1 MEIEKQIAKLVQQKG
16 GRTFYVG
23 GYVRDKLLNIENKD
37 VDIEVH
43 GITPNDLYDILKQ
56 IGTPLSYGNSF
67 GVYSLKGH
75 DIDIALPR
83 SEKCIGNKHT
93 DFKIDVDPF
102 IGYKKACK
110 RRDITI
116 NALMQDVL
124 TDEILDYYHGLD
136 DLKNKVIRYVDK
148 DTFVEDPL
156 RVLRVAQ
163 FASRLEFVVDKETIE
178 LCKSID
184 LAYLSKER
192 VEEELR
198 KAILKANKP
207 SIFFD
212 VLKDM
217 NQLSYWFKEVEDLIG
232 VKQDPIYHP
241 EGDVYIHTMQVID
254 RCASYREK
262 CDSYPFMLLG
272 LTHDFG
278 KVVASALV
286 KGRIHAYNH
295 ENEGISLVETFLKRI
310 CNRKEVIKY
319 VTNMVKNHMLPNKYA
334 KDNSSIKKT
343 NRMFYDAYNP
353 QDLIYFSL
361 CDNGNTS
368 NLEYLTSRYEIYKE
382 TISKPYVQGQDLIEA
397 GIKPGIEFNELLDY
411 ATKLR
416 LSNINKEAALKQVLA
431 YYRQLKKKEN

>member
-198 KAILKANKP
+198 KALLKANKP

-212 VLKDM
+212 VLKDIFRYL
-217 NQLSYWFKEVEDLIG
+217 NCFKSIYSARSIIG
-232 VKQDPIYHP
+232 V
-241 EGDVYIHTMQVID
+241 
-254 RCASYREK
+254 R
-262 CDSYPFMLLG
+262 
-272 LTHDFG
+272 
-278 KVVASALV
+278 
-286 KGRIHAYNH
+286 
-295 ENEGISLVETFLKRI
+295 
-310 CNRKEVIKY
+310 
-319 VTNMVKNHMLPNKYA
+319 
-334 KDNSSIKKT
+334 SIRPT
-343 NRMFYDAYNP
+343 
-353 QDLIYFSL
+353 
-361 CDNGNTS
+361 
-368 NLEYLTSRYEIYKE
+368 
-382 TISKPYVQGQDLIEA
+382 
-397 GIKPGIEFNELLDY
+397 
-411 ATKLR
+411 
-416 LSNINKEAALKQVLA
+416 
-431 YYRQLKKKEN
+431 